1 MKMPTKIM
9 VNRKRETLIALL
21 AVIII
26 FFHTTGMADQSE
38 NFRNNKTHLPR
49 VVSLNLCADAYLMAF
64 AKPEQILGLTQ
75 QSSDPTLSAFVVE
88 ASNFPV
94 SGGRMANILEQQ
106 PDIIIINNYS
116 PPPNKA
122 LMDRLGIKIVK
133 LDAANSYQ
141 SARTEIL
148 QLGKAIHR
156 LEAAKAY
163 LAQLDK
169 ELEDARHTELTYMPS
184 IINYQRRGIVVGETH
199 ILDDIIQLAGAQ
211 NLGRDTGRTIG
222 PMSLENLIRLQP
234 DYVLSISENDEQTL
248 KSQDRGSEI
257 LSHPALQKMFSAERH
272 IYIPQNLTVCAGATT
287 PKAVAHLIE
296 TLQSSQLSA
305 ETRQISE

>member
-1 MKMPTKIM
+1 M
-9 VNRKRETLIALL
+9 VNRKRETLITLL

-75 QSSDPTLSAFVVE
+75 QSSDPTLSAFVEE

-169 ELEDARHTELTYMPS
+169 ELEDARHTKLTYMPS

-248 KSQDRGSEI
+248 KAQDRGSEI

-272 IYIPQNLTVCAGATT
+272 IFIPQNLTVCAGATT

>member
-1 MKMPTKIM
+1 M

-21 AVIII
+21 TVIII

-75 QSSDPTLSAFVVE
+75 QSSDPTLSAFVEE

-94 SGGRMANILEQQ
+94 SSGRMANILEQQ

-163 LAQLDK
+163 LTQLDK

-199 ILDDIIQLAGAQ
+199 LLDDIIQLAGAQ

>member
-1 MKMPTKIM
+1 M

-163 LAQLDK
+163 LSQLDK

>member
-1 MKMPTKIM
+1 M

-21 AVIII
+21 TVIII

-38 NFRNNKTHLPR
+38 NLRYNKTHLPR
-49 VVSLNLCADAYLMAF
+49 IVSLNLCADAYLMAF

-75 QSSDPTLSAFVVE
+75 QSSDPTLSAFVEE

-94 SGGRMANILEQQ
+94 SGGRMSNIIEQH

-122 LMDRLGIKIVK
+122 LIDRLGIKIVK

-141 SARTEIL
+141 TARAEIL

-169 ELEDARHTELTYMPS
+169 ELEYARHTELTYMPS

-248 KSQDRGSEI
+248 KAQDRGSEI
-257 LSHPALQKMFSAERH
+257 LSHPALQKIFSAERH

>member
-1 MKMPTKIM
+1 
-9 VNRKRETLIALL
+9 
-21 AVIII
+21 
-26 FFHTTGMADQSE
+26 MADQSE
-38 NFRNNKTHLPR
+38 NLRNNKTHLPR

-75 QSSDPTLSAFVVE
+75 QSSDPTLSAFVEE

-94 SGGRMANILEQQ
+94 SGGRMSNIIEQH

-169 ELEDARHTELTYMPS
+169 ELEDARHTKLTYMPS

-248 KSQDRGSEI
+248 KAHDRGSEI
-257 LSHPALQKMFSAERH
+257 LSHPALQKIFSAERH

-296 TLQSSQLSA
+296 ILQSSQLSA

>member
-1 MKMPTKIM
+1 M

-21 AVIII
+21 TVIII

-75 QSSDPTLSAFVVE
+75 QSSDPTLSAFVEE

-94 SGGRMANILEQQ
+94 SGGRMSNILEQQ

-141 SARTEIL
+141 TARTEIL

-169 ELEDARHTELTYMPS
+169 ELEDTRHTKLTYMPS
-184 IINYQRRGIVVGETH
+184 VINYQRRGIVVGETH

-248 KSQDRGSEI
+248 KAQDRGSEI

-305 ETRQISE
+305 ESRQISE

>member
-1 MKMPTKIM
+1 MPTKIM

-75 QSSDPTLSAFVVE
+75 QSSDPTLSAFVEE

-94 SGGRMANILEQQ
+94 SGGRISNIIEQH

-169 ELEDARHTELTYMPS
+169 ELEDARHTKLTYMPS

-222 PMSLENLIRLQP
+222 PMSLENLMRLQP

-248 KSQDRGSEI
+248 KAQDRGSEI
-257 LSHPALQKMFSAERH
+257 LSHQALQKMFSAERH

>member
-1 MKMPTKIM
+1 MAQ
-9 VNRKRETLIALL
+9 RSHAQL
-21 AVIII
+21 AQII
-26 FFHTTGMADQSE
+26 
-38 NFRNNKTHLPR
+38 
-49 VVSLNLCADAYLMAF
+49 F

-75 QSSDPTLSAFVVE
+75 QSSDPTLSAFVEE

-94 SGGRMANILEQQ
+94 SGGRMSNILEQQ

-141 SARTEIL
+141 TARTEIL

-156 LEAAKAY
+156 LETAKAY

-169 ELEDARHTELTYMPS
+169 ELEDARHTKLTYMPS

>member
-1 MKMPTKIM
+1 M

-38 NFRNNKTHLPR
+38 NLINNKTHLPR

-75 QSSDPTLSAFVVE
+75 QSSDPTLSAFVEE

-94 SGGRMANILEQQ
+94 SGGRMSNIIEQH

-141 SARTEIL
+141 TARTEIL

-169 ELEDARHTELTYMPS
+169 ELEDAQHTKLTYMPS

-211 NLGRDTGRTIG
+211 NLGRETGRTIG

-248 KSQDRGSEI
+248 KAQDRGSEI

>member
-1 MKMPTKIM
+1 MPTKIM

-148 QLGKAIHR
+148 QLGKTIHR

>member
-1 MKMPTKIM
+1 MPTKIM

-75 QSSDPTLSAFVVE
+75 QSSDPTLSAFVEE

-94 SGGRMANILEQQ
+94 SGGRISNIIEQH

-141 SARTEIL
+141 TARTEIL

-169 ELEDARHTELTYMPS
+169 ELEHAQHTKLTYMPS

-248 KSQDRGSEI
+248 KAQDRGSEI

-305 ETRQISE
+305 ETRKISE

>member
-1 MKMPTKIM
+1 MPTKIM

-38 NFRNNKTHLPR
+38 NLRNNKTHLPR

-75 QSSDPTLSAFVVE
+75 QSSDPTLSAFVEE

-94 SGGRMANILEQQ
+94 SGGRMSNIIEQH

-141 SARTEIL
+141 TARTEIL

-169 ELEDARHTELTYMPS
+169 ELEDARHTKLTYMPS

-199 ILDDIIQLAGAQ
+199 ILDDIIQLAGA
-211 NLGRDTGRTIG
+211 RI
-222 PMSLENLIRLQP
+222 
-234 DYVLSISENDEQTL
+234 
-248 KSQDRGSEI
+248 
-257 LSHPALQKMFSAERH
+257 
-272 IYIPQNLTVCAGATT
+272 
-287 PKAVAHLIE
+287 
-296 TLQSSQLSA
+296 
-305 ETRQISE
+305 

>member
-1 MKMPTKIM
+1 MPTKIM

-75 QSSDPTLSAFVVE
+75 QSSDPTLSAFDEE

-122 LMDRLGIKIVK
+122 LMDRLGIRIVK

-156 LEAAKAY
+156 LEAANAY

-169 ELEDARHTELTYMPS
+169 ELEDARHTKLTYMPS

-248 KSQDRGSEI
+248 KAQDRGSEI

>member
-1 MKMPTKIM
+1 MPTKIM

-75 QSSDPTLSAFVVE
+75 QSSDPTLSAFVEE

>member
-1 MKMPTKIM
+1 M

-21 AVIII
+21 TVIII
-26 FFHTTGMADQSE
+26 FFHTPGMADQSE
-38 NFRNNKTHLPR
+38 NLRNNKTHLPR

-64 AKPEQILGLTQ
+64 AKPEQILGLTR
-75 QSSDPTLSAFVVE
+75 QSSDPTLSAFVEE

-94 SGGRMANILEQQ
+94 SGGRMSNIIKQH

-122 LMDRLGIKIVK
+122 LIDRLGIKIVK
-133 LDAANSYQ
+133 LDAANRYQ
-141 SARTEIL
+141 TARAEIL

-169 ELEDARHTELTYMPS
+169 ELEDARHSELTYMPN

-248 KSQDRGSEI
+248 KAHDRGSEI

-287 PKAVAHLIE
+287 PKAVANLIE

>member
-1 MKMPTKIM
+1 MPTKIM

-141 SARTEIL
+141 TARTEIL

>member
-1 MKMPTKIM
+1 MPTKIM

-75 QSSDPTLSAFVVE
+75 QSSDPTLSAFVEE

-116 PPPNKA
+116 APPNKA

-222 PMSLENLIRLQP
+222 PMSLENLIRLKP

>member
-1 MKMPTKIM
+1 M

-21 AVIII
+21 TVIII

-75 QSSDPTLSAFVVE
+75 QSSDPTLSAFVEE

-94 SGGRMANILEQQ
+94 SGGRMSNILEQQ

-141 SARTEIL
+141 TARTEIL

-248 KSQDRGSEI
+248 KAQDRGSEI

>member
-1 MKMPTKIM
+1 MPTKIM

-163 LAQLDK
+163 LAQLDR

-248 KSQDRGSEI
+248 KAQDRGSEI

>member
-1 MKMPTKIM
+1 MPTKIM

-169 ELEDARHTELTYMPS
+169 ELEDARHTKLTYMPS

>member
-1 MKMPTKIM
+1 
-9 VNRKRETLIALL
+9 
-21 AVIII
+21 
-26 FFHTTGMADQSE
+26 
-38 NFRNNKTHLPR
+38 
-49 VVSLNLCADAYLMAF
+49 
-64 AKPEQILGLTQ
+64 
-75 QSSDPTLSAFVVE
+75 
-88 ASNFPV
+88 
-94 SGGRMANILEQQ
+94 
-106 PDIIIINNYS
+106 
-116 PPPNKA
+116 
-122 LMDRLGIKIVK
+122 MDRLGIKIVK

-141 SARTEIL
+141 TARTEIL

-169 ELEDARHTELTYMPS
+169 ELEDARHTKLTYMPS

-248 KSQDRGSEI
+248 KAQDRGSEI

>member
-1 MKMPTKIM
+1 M

-75 QSSDPTLSAFVVE
+75 QSSDPTLSAFVEE

-94 SGGRMANILEQQ
+94 SGGRMSNILEQQ

-141 SARTEIL
+141 TARTEIL

-169 ELEDARHTELTYMPS
+169 ELEDTRHTKLTYMPS
-184 IINYQRRGIVVGETH
+184 VINYQRRGIVVGENH

-248 KSQDRGSEI
+248 KAQDRGSEI

>member
-1 MKMPTKIM
+1 M
-9 VNRKRETLIALL
+9 VKRKRETLIALL
-21 AVIII
+21 TVIII

-75 QSSDPTLSAFVVE
+75 QSSDPTLSAFVEE

-141 SARTEIL
+141 TARTEIL

-169 ELEDARHTELTYMPS
+169 ELEDTRHTKLTYMPS
-184 IINYQRRGIVVGETH
+184 VINYQRRGIVVGENH

-248 KSQDRGSEI
+248 KAQDRGSEI

>member
-1 MKMPTKIM
+1 MPTKIM

-141 SARTEIL
+141 TARTEIL

-169 ELEDARHTELTYMPS
+169 ELEDARHTKLTYMPS

-222 PMSLENLIRLQP
+222 PMSLENLMRLQP

-248 KSQDRGSEI
+248 KAQDRGSEI

-296 TLQSSQLSA
+296 TLQSSQLNT
-305 ETRQISE
+305 ETRKISE

>member
-1 MKMPTKIM
+1 M

-21 AVIII
+21 TVIII
-26 FFHTTGMADQSE
+26 FFHTPSMADQSE
-38 NFRNNKTHLPR
+38 NLRNNKTHLPR

-64 AKPEQILGLTQ
+64 AKPEQILGLTR
-75 QSSDPTLSAFVVE
+75 QSSDPTLSAFVEE

-94 SGGRMANILEQQ
+94 SGGRMSNIIEQH

-141 SARTEIL
+141 TARTEIL
-148 QLGKAIHR
+148 QLGKVIHR

-257 LSHPALQKMFSAERH
+257 LNHPALQKMFSVERH

>member
-1 MKMPTKIM
+1 M

-75 QSSDPTLSAFVVE
+75 QSSDPTLSAFDEE

-122 LMDRLGIKIVK
+122 LMDRLGIRIVK

-169 ELEDARHTELTYMPS
+169 ELEDAQHTKLTYMPS

-211 NLGRDTGRTIG
+211 NLGRETGRTIG

-248 KSQDRGSEI
+248 KAQDRGSEI

>member
-1 MKMPTKIM
+1 MPTKIM

>member
-1 MKMPTKIM
+1 MPTEIM

-75 QSSDPTLSAFVVE
+75 QSSDPTLSAFVEE

-94 SGGRMANILEQQ
+94 SGGRMSNIIEQH

-141 SARTEIL
+141 TARTEIL

>member
-1 MKMPTKIM
+1 
-9 VNRKRETLIALL
+9 
-21 AVIII
+21 
-26 FFHTTGMADQSE
+26 MADQSE

-75 QSSDPTLSAFVVE
+75 QSSDPTLSAFVEE

-94 SGGRMANILEQQ
+94 SGGRMSNIIEQH

-141 SARTEIL
+141 TARTEIL

-169 ELEDARHTELTYMPS
+169 ELEDARHTKLTYMPS

-296 TLQSSQLSA
+296 TLQSSQLNT
-305 ETRQISE
+305 ETRKISE

>member
-1 MKMPTKIM
+1 MPTKIM

-75 QSSDPTLSAFVVE
+75 QSSDPTLSAFVEE

-141 SARTEIL
+141 TARTEIL

-248 KSQDRGSEI
+248 KAQDRGSEI

>member
-1 MKMPTKIM
+1 MPTKIM

-64 AKPEQILGLTQ
+64 AKPEQILGLTR
-75 QSSDPTLSAFVVE
+75 QSSDPTLSAFVEE

-94 SGGRMANILEQQ
+94 SGGRMSNIIEQH

-169 ELEDARHTELTYMPS
+169 ELEDARHTKLTYMPS

-222 PMSLENLIRLQP
+222 PMSLENLMRLQP

-248 KSQDRGSEI
+248 KAQDRGSEI

-296 TLQSSQLSA
+296 TLQSSQLNT

>member
-1 MKMPTKIM
+1 M

-21 AVIII
+21 TVIII

-38 NFRNNKTHLPR
+38 NLRYNKTHLPR

-75 QSSDPTLSAFVVE
+75 QSSDPTLSAFVEE

-94 SGGRMANILEQQ
+94 SGGRMSNIIEQH

-122 LMDRLGIKIVK
+122 LIDRLGIKIVK

-141 SARTEIL
+141 TARTEIL

-248 KSQDRGSEI
+248 KAQDRGSEI

>member
-1 MKMPTKIM
+1 M

-64 AKPEQILGLTQ
+64 AKPEQILGLTR
-75 QSSDPTLSAFVVE
+75 QSSDPTLSAFVEE

-94 SGGRMANILEQQ
+94 SGGRMSNIIEQH

-141 SARTEIL
+141 TARTEIL

-169 ELEDARHTELTYMPS
+169 ELEDARHTKLTYMPS

-248 KSQDRGSEI
+248 KAQDRGSEI

>member
-1 MKMPTKIM
+1 M
-9 VNRKRETLIALL
+9 
-21 AVIII
+21 III
-26 FFHTTGMADQSE
+26 FFHTIGIADQSD
-38 NFRNNKTHLPR
+38 NFRNNKSHLPR

-75 QSSDPTLSAFVVE
+75 QSSDPTLSAFVEE
-88 ASNFPV
+88 ASNFNV
-94 SGGRMANILEQQ
+94 SGGRIANILEQK
-106 PDIIIINNYS
+106 PDIIITNNYS

-141 SARTEIL
+141 TARTEIL

-169 ELEDARHTELTYMPS
+169 DLEDVRHTKLTYMPS

-211 NLGRDTGRTIG
+211 NLGRETGRTIG
-222 PMSLENLIRLQP
+222 PMSLENLIRLKP
-234 DYVLSISENDEQTL
+234 DYVLSISENDEQIH
-248 KSQDRGSEI
+248 KAQDRGSEI
-257 LSHPALQKMFSAERH
+257 LSHQALQKMFSAEQH

-287 PKAVAHLIE
+287 PKAVAHLIKNIK
-296 TLQSSQLSA
+296 SSQVSA
-305 ETRQISE
+305 GTRQISE

>member
-1 MKMPTKIM
+1 MPTKIM

-21 AVIII
+21 TVIII

-75 QSSDPTLSAFVVE
+75 QSSDPTLSAFVEE

-94 SGGRMANILEQQ
+94 SGGRMSNILEQQ

-248 KSQDRGSEI
+248 KAQDRGSEI

>member
-1 MKMPTKIM
+1 MPTKIM
-9 VNRKRETLIALL
+9 VNRKRETLIALMT
-21 AVIII
+21 VIII

-38 NFRNNKTHLPR
+38 NLRYNKTHLPR
-49 VVSLNLCADAYLMAF
+49 LVSLNLCADAYLMAF
-64 AKPEQILGLTQ
+64 AKPEQILGLTR
-75 QSSDPTLSAFVVE
+75 QSSDPTLSAFVEE

-94 SGGRMANILEQQ
+94 SGGRMSNIIEQH

-141 SARTEIL
+141 TARTEIL

-169 ELEDARHTELTYMPS
+169 ELEDARHTKLTYMPS

-222 PMSLENLIRLQP
+222 PMSLENLMRLQP

-248 KSQDRGSEI
+248 KAQDRGSEI

-296 TLQSSQLSA
+296 TLQSSQLNT

>member
-1 MKMPTKIM
+1 M

-75 QSSDPTLSAFVVE
+75 QSSDPTLSAFVEE

-141 SARTEIL
+141 TARTEIL

-156 LEAAKAY
+156 LEDAKAY

-169 ELEDARHTELTYMPS
+169 ELEDAQHTKLTYMPS

>member
-1 MKMPTKIM
+1 M

-21 AVIII
+21 AVVIIC
-26 FFHTTGMADQSE
+26 FYTTGMADQSE
-38 NFRNNKTHLPR
+38 NLRNNKTQLPR
-49 VVSLNLCADAYLMAF
+49 VVSLNLCADAYLIAF
-64 AKPEQILGLTQ
+64 AKPEQILGLTR
-75 QSSDPTLSAFVVE
+75 QSSDPTLSAFVEEV
-88 ASNFPV
+88 SNFPV
-94 SGGRMANILEQQ
+94 TGGRMSNIIEQH

-141 SARTEIL
+141 TARTEIL

-163 LAQLDK
+163 LAHLDK
-169 ELEDARHTELTYMPS
+169 ELEDTRHTKLAYMPS

-222 PMSLENLIRLQP
+222 PMSLENLMRLQP

-248 KSQDRGSEI
+248 KAQDRGSEI
-257 LSHPALQKMFSAERH
+257 LNHPALQKMFSAERH

-296 TLQSSQLSA
+296 TLQSSKLSA
-305 ETRQISE
+305 KNR

>member
-1 MKMPTKIM
+1 M

-133 LDAANSYQ
+133 LDAAKSYQ